1 VKIENFHHFP
11 SSRSFATLFNWQF
24 RWKSGAR
31 GFSATTRRRKGS
43 EKKKKISDDPS
54 PKRWRSSVEKIFPY
68 STRFFYHFF
77 FFRFFLSILGTLLTV
92 VALGLF
98 GQLCLVHIV
107 LALSHCVEAFSV
119 KLIHRKNYLNA
130 PGTCGVD
137 FACCLLLL
145 IRRLLFFS
153 TSRAV

>member
-1 VKIENFHHFP
+1 LKISIIFPRPEALPHFSIGNFGGKAALEAFP
-11 SSRSFATLFNWQF
+11 QPRDDATDQ
-24 RWKSGAR
+24 
-31 GFSATTRRRKGS
+31 RKR
-43 EKKKKISDDPS
+43 KKISDDPS